1 MDSPTSEPWRC
12 NIPAYSYRCAN
23 KHETL
28 KFLRVKDY
36 EEAVDCGQCDLVA
49 VRVFTAPMVKV
60 AVDVCYD
67 SPIDKCPITSHAA
80 RREDMKRNGCIE
92 YDPEMHK
99 DVARRKQEADAAMDA
114 SIDETV
120 HREVAKLPKAKKDQ
134 LIKEVTRQ
142 GVTAEVVRR

>member
-1 MDSPTSEPWRC
+1 MPLFP
-12 NIPAYSYRCAN
+12 YRCAN
-23 KHETL
+23 KHDTL
-28 KFLRVKDY
+28 KVLRVKDY
-36 EEAVDCGQCDLVA
+36 EEAVDCEQCDLAA

-67 SPIDKCPITSHAA
+67 SPIDRRPITSHAA

-99 DVARRKQEADAAMDA
+99 DAARRKQEEEAAFDA
-114 SIDETV
+114 SVDETV

-134 LIKEVTRQ
+134 LVKEVTRQ
-142 GVTAEVVRR
+142 GMTVEAVRA

>member
-1 MDSPTSEPWRC
+1 MPLFE
-12 NIPAYSYRCAN
+12 YRCAN
-23 KHETL
+23 KHDTL
-28 KFLRVKDY
+28 KVLRVKDY
-36 EEAVDCGQCDLVA
+36 EEAVDCEQCDLAA

-67 SPIDKCPITSHAA
+67 SPIDKRPITTHAA
-80 RREDMKRNGCIE
+80 RQEDMKRNGCIE

-99 DVARRKQEADAAMDA
+99 DAARRKQEEEAALDA

-134 LIKEVTRQ
+134 LVKEVTRQ
-142 GVTAEVVRR
+142 GMTVEAVRA